1 MELLGRKFRKLRE
14 SKNLPLRKV
23 AASLDIDPSIL
34 SKIERSERTINIELL
49 NKFSEYYK
57 QDFNLLKTEFH
68 AEQIANVI
76 YEENEVKKI
85 FAVAEEKIEY
95 LKSIRNGKSS

>member
-1 MELLGRKFRKLRE
+1 MELLGQKFRKLRE

-57 QDFNLLKTEFH
+57 QDFNLLKTEYH
-68 AEQIANVI
+68 AEQIAQVI
-76 YEENEVKKI
+76 YQENEVNKI